1 MAKLKAHIRY
11 RLEDKTIVAGVTTI
25 LGLLN
30 KPALI
35 PWANKLG
42 LQGVAVGS
50 YVDDKADIG
59 TLAHSMVTDH
69 LTGKKTD
76 FSDFDP
82 KQISQAENSFL
93 SYLEWEKEHP
103 IKALF
108 VEKPLVHELLKFG
121 GTGDIYGELNGKL
134 EIIDLKTGNGI
145 YKEAV
150 FQVSALK
157 KLLEYH
163 GFPVEKCRILN
174 IPRSED
180 ESFMEKICNE
190 RELEIGWKIFVNLL
204 NIYYAEKELTI

>member
-11 RLEDKTIVAGVTTI
+11 RLEDKTIVPGVTTPI
-25 LGLLN
+25 NLLA
-30 KPALI
+30 KPALV

-42 LQGVAVGS
+42 LKGIDVNS

-59 TLAHSMVTDH
+59 TLAHAMVTDH

-103 IKALF
+103 IKAIF
-108 VEKPLVHELLKFG
+108 VEEPFVHELLKFG
-121 GTGDIYGELNGKL
+121 GTGDIYGELFDKL
-134 EIIDLKTGNGI
+134 ELIELKSGSGI
-145 YKEAV
+145 YDEHVYQIAANKI
-150 FQVSALK
+150 
-157 KLLEYH
+157 LLEHH

-174 IPRSED
+174 IPRTED
-180 ESFMEKICNE
+180 ESFLEKVCS
-190 RELEIGWKIFVNLL
+190 
-204 NIYYAEKELTI
+204 EKELENGWEIFQHLLAIYYLKKGNKP